1 MVLALILNIIFIIA
15 ISTLVPALHEMIMIK
30 HPNVP

>member
-15 ISTLVPALHEMIMIK
+15 ISTLVPPAN
-30 HPNVP
+30 NVTQDEHD